1 MNRQQKRKIE
11 REIQKLSPEA
21 LEYMTVD
28 NISHTLRI
36 VKKALHDEFGFGD
49 KRIARLEAA
58 MHKVIKEDKENAN
71 SWWCTKSY
79 CNT

>member
-28 NISHTLRI
+28 NISHTLNI
-36 VKKALHDEFGFGD
+36 VKKALHKEFGFAEGRY
-49 KRIARLEAA
+49 KRLEKAI
-58 MHKVIKEDKENAN
+58 HEILREGKENAN
-71 SWWCTKSY
+71 S
-79 CNT
+79 